1 MSSSQGGGDSKLFA
15 RSIATIHPTHYEPLS
30 IVQSLVTSMAMF
42 LAYVPPSYYG
52 SRPMTMQGK
61 VAELRLELN
70 SGGKKDKNFS
80 QKKIA
85 LKKIV
90 ANMTMSN
97 NEMVQLFPDIIQCMN
112 IPNLEIKKMCF
123 LFLVNYARMK
133 PELAVKAIPVLEQVR
148 RIPQNE
154 AEETGADNRN
164 RIWKTRTPLVRAL
177 TLRTM
182 SYVHVKE
189 FVEATVPIVKQLLR
203 DSDPYVRKTAAFCVA
218 KLYDHDRHMVEHS
231 DLIERLNSLLRDDN
245 PTVVASA
252 LAGLMD
258 IWERSDAIKLTIDYS
273 NASKMVAILPDC
285 SEWGQTYILEA
296 LMSYVPQE
304 AGEATLLAERIAPRL
319 SHSNS
324 AVVLTCIRV
333 ILYLMNYI
341 ADEKQISALCRKLSP
356 PLVTLLAKGPEVQY
370 LALRNAL
377 LILQRRPEVLRNDI
391 RVFFC
396 KYNDPIYV
404 KVTKLE
410 LIFML
415 ANEKNIDEV
424 LTELREYA
432 TEVDVHFVR
441 KAVRAIGKLAIK
453 IEPAARRCI
462 NLLLELVATKV
473 PYIVQEATVVIRNI
487 FRKYPNQY
495 ESIIGTLCENLD
507 SLDEPEAKAAMVWVI
522 GQYAARIE
530 NSDVLLED
538 FLYSFAE
545 EPVEVQL
552 ALLTATVKLFI
563 QRPTK
568 GQDLVPKV
576 LKWATEETDNPDLR
590 DRAYMYWRLLS
601 TDMNVAKQIV
611 MGEKPAITAE
621 SEKLDPQTLEEMC
634 LNVGT
639 LATIYL
645 KPVQTV
651 FRSARPRRLPDS
663 PALQKDRLP
672 TSQNLPTFESQ
683 KHLSMLGMGG
693 QPAVVRTS
701 NQGGLAGSDGYA
713 QQQQQQQ
720 QAGGVT
726 DQSVIN
732 DADAYFAG
740 IGSQQMAAMGVNDDH
755 GDSAFGGGGHEAG
768 YVVNQYAPQQVF
780 RPAQGGG
787 SNGDLLML

>member
-1 MSSSQGGGDSKLFA
+1 
-15 RSIATIHPTHYEPLS
+15 
-30 IVQSLVTSMAMF
+30 MF
-42 LAYVPPSYYG
+42 LAYIPPDYG
-52 SRPMTMQGK
+52 LQRMTIQGK
-61 VAELRLELN
+61 VAELRAELN
-70 SGGKKDKNFS
+70 SGSKKDKNFT

-97 NEMVQLFPDIIQCMN
+97 NEMVSLFPDVLLI
-112 IPNLEIKKMCF
+112 LGK
-123 LFLVNYARMK
+123 LFKDAS
-133 PELAVKAIPVLEQVR
+133 
-148 RIPQNE
+148 
-154 AEETGADNRN
+154 RN
-164 RIWKTRTPLVRAL
+164 RDKSDSSPTTGKLHVTSRQQRAL
-177 TLRTM
+177 ALRTM
-182 SYVHVKE
+182 SYVHVRE
-189 FVEATVPIVKQLLR
+189 FVEATVPLVKRLLR
-203 DSDPYVRKTAAFCVA
+203 DADPYVRKTAAYCVA
-218 KLYDHDRHMVEHS
+218 KLYDHDKLMVEQS
-231 DLIERLNSLLRDDN
+231 DLIDRLNQLLRDDN

-252 LAGLMD
+252 LASLMD
-258 IWERSDAIKLTIDYS
+258 IWERSETIKLTLDYS

-304 AGEATLLAERIAPRL
+304 SGEATLLAERIAPRL
-319 SHSNS
+319 SHTNS
-324 AVVLTCIRV
+324 AVQRGLKYSTLHYAT
-333 ILYLMNYI
+333 LYLSFNGGQMSY
-341 ADEKQISALCRKLSP
+341 ATTSAS
-356 PLVTLLAKGPEVQY
+356 
-370 LALRNAL
+370 
-377 LILQRRPEVLRNDI
+377 
-391 RVFFC
+391 FFC

-462 NLLLELVATKV
+462 NLLLELVSTKV

-495 ESIIGTLCENLD
+495 ESIIGVLCEHLD

-522 GQYAARIE
+522 GQYADRIE
-530 NSDVLLED
+530 NSDALLED

-568 GQDLVPKV
+568 GQDLVPRV

-601 TDMNVAKQIV
+601 TDVNLAKQIV
-611 MGEKPAITAE
+611 MGEKPPITAE

-651 FRSARPRRLPDS
+651 FRSARPRRLADS
-663 PALQKDRLP
+663 PALQKRSLP
-672 TSQNLPTFESQ
+672 TSQNLPAFDANKS
-683 KHLSMLGMGG
+683 LSMFGMGG
-693 QPAVVRTS
+693 QAAVVRPGS
-701 NQGGLAGSDGYA
+701 NPAMGVGGGAGSPGNENM
-713 QQQQQQQ
+713 
-720 QAGGVT
+720 AGAV
-726 DQSVIN
+726 S

-740 IGSQQMAAMGVNDDH
+740 VGSQRMEAMGIHDD
-755 GDSAFGGGGHEAG
+755 GFGGGTGNEAG
-768 YVVNQYAPQQVF
+768 YVVNQFAPQQVLQ
-780 RPAQGGG
+780 PAQGHG

>member
-1 MSSSQGGGDSKLFA
+1 M
-15 RSIATIHPTHYEPLS
+15 T
-30 IVQSLVTSMAMF
+30 MF
-42 LAYVPPSYYG
+42 LAYMTPMYYG
-52 SRPMTMQGK
+52 SPPITTQGK

-80 QKKIA
+80 QKKVA

-97 NEMVQLFPDIIQCMN
+97 NEMVSLFPDIISCMH
-112 IPNLEIKKMCF
+112 IPSLEIKKMCF
-123 LFLVNYARMK
+123 LFLVNYSRMR
-133 PELAVKAIPVLEQVR
+133 PEVAVKAIPVLEQDMDD
-148 RIPQNE
+148 PN
-154 AEETGADNRN
+154 
-164 RIWKTRTPLVRAL
+164 PLVRAL
-177 TLRTM
+177 ALRTM
-182 SYVHVKE
+182 SYVHVRD
-189 FVEATVPIVKQLLR
+189 FVVATVPLVKRLLR
-203 DSDPYVRKTAAFCVA
+203 DADPYVRKTAAYCVA
-218 KLYDHDRHMVEHS
+218 KLYDHDRHLVESS
-231 DLIERLNSLLRDDN
+231 DLIDRLNQLLRDDN

-285 SEWGQTYILEA
+285 SE
-296 LMSYVPQE
+296 
-304 AGEATLLAERIAPRL
+304 
-319 SHSNS
+319 
-324 AVVLTCIRV
+324 V

-341 ADEKQISALCRKLSP
+341 ADQKQISALCRKLSP

-370 LALRNAL
+370 LALRNTL
-377 LILQRRPEVLRNDI
+377 LILQRRPDVLRNDI

-495 ESIIGTLCENLD
+495 ESIIGTLCEHLD

-530 NSDVLLED
+530 NSDALLED
-538 FLYSFAE
+538 FLYSFHE

-552 ALLTATVKLFI
+552 SLLTATVKLFI

-601 TDMNVAKQIV
+601 TDMGIAKQIV
-611 MGEKPAITAE
+611 MGEKPPITAE

-651 FRSARPRRLPDS
+651 FRSARPRRLADS
-663 PALQKDRLP
+663 PALQRHDLP
-672 TSQNLPTFESQ
+672 TSRNLPHFDANKT
-683 KHLSMLGMGG
+683 LSMFGMGG
-693 QPAVVRTS
+693 QPAVVRP
-701 NQGGLAGSDGYA
+701 GGGNNSQPGNNADAASAGEAAGAGSMA
-713 QQQQQQQ
+713 N
-720 QAGGVT
+720 AV
-726 DQSVIN
+726 S

-740 IGSQQMAAMGVNDDH
+740 IGSQQMAAMGIHDQ
-755 GDSAFGGGGHEAG
+755 GDAFGGSNGNETG
-768 YVVNQYAPQQVF
+768 YVVNQYNPQQVF
-780 RPAQGGG
+780 QPAQGVG

>member
-1 MSSSQGGGDSKLFA
+1 
-15 RSIATIHPTHYEPLS
+15 
-30 IVQSLVTSMAMF
+30 MAMIF
-42 LAYVPPSYYG
+42 AYTPPDPY
-52 SRPMTMQGK
+52 SRPMTIQGK

-70 SGGKKDKNFS
+70 SGPKKDKNFT

-97 NEMVQLFPDIIQCMN
+97 NEMVSLFPDIIACMH
-112 IPNLEIKKMCF
+112 IQSLEIKKMCF
-123 LFLVNYARMK
+123 LFLVNYSRMR
-133 PELAVKAIPVLEQVR
+133 PEIAVKAIPVLEQVSSCTPWR
-148 RIPQNE
+148 WPGVRIPNIIQDMQDSN
-154 AEETGADNRN
+154 
-164 RIWKTRTPLVRAL
+164 PLVRAL
-177 TLRTM
+177 ALRTM
-182 SYVHVKE
+182 SYVHVRE
-189 FVEATVPIVKQLLR
+189 YVEATVPLAKRLLR
-203 DSDPYVRKTAAFCVA
+203 DADPYVRKTAAYCVA
-218 KLYDHDRHMVEHS
+218 KLYDHDKGMVEQS
-231 DLIERLNSLLRDDN
+231 DLIDRLNELLRDDN
-245 PTVVASA
+245 PTVVAST
-252 LAGLMD
+252 LASLMD
-258 IWERSDAIKLTIDYS
+258 IWERSDSIKLTIDYS

-285 SEWGQTYILEA
+285 SEWSQTYILEA

-304 AGEATLLAERIAPRL
+304 SGEATLLAERIAPRL

-341 ADEKQISALCRKLSP
+341 ADEKHVSALCKKLSP

-377 LILQRRPEVLRNDI
+377 LILQRRPDVLRNDI

-453 IEPAARRCI
+453 IEPAARSCI

-495 ESIIGTLCENLD
+495 ESIIGTLCEHLD

-522 GQYAARIE
+522 GQYADRIE
-530 NSDVLLED
+530 NSDALLED

-563 QRPTK
+563 QRPTR
-568 GQDLVPKV
+568 GQELVPRV

-601 TDMNVAKQIV
+601 TDMAAARAVV
-611 MGEKPAITAE
+611 MGQKPPITAE

-663 PALQKDRLP
+663 PALQRHALP
-672 TSQNLPTFESQ
+672 TAANLPRFDAQ
-683 KHLSMLGMGG
+683 KSLSELGMGG
-693 QPAVVRTS
+693 RPAQLPASAPNPAAGQPGGDGGMTSAV
-701 NQGGLAGSDGYA
+701 
-713 QQQQQQQ
+713 
-720 QAGGVT
+720 
-726 DQSVIN
+726 N
-732 DADAYFAG
+732 DADAFFAG
-740 IGSQQMAAMGVNDDH
+740 IGSQQMAAMAIHGAGDDAAQDA
-755 GDSAFGGGGHEAG
+755 GRESAA
-768 YVVNQYAPQQVF
+768 YVVNQYAPQQVLQ
-780 RPAQGGG
+780 PAQGMG
-787 SNGDLLML
+787 SNGDLLLL